1 MTNYKEKFKNLIS
14 SKRIR
19 DSSMQDRSFQEH
31 ILSDKAR
38 ILTCSAFRRLQGKA
52 QVFSLE
58 TNDSVRTRL
67 THSLEVAMNGEL
79 IAGKIF
85 DRLVKGNQID
95 ETLRIPFIG
104 MVQNACLIH
113 DIGNPPFGHFG
124 EFAIQNWFKN
134 KEPELEEIFKN
145 ENLGKS
151 DYQPFLDSYSKFDGN
166 AQGFRIVTRTQ
177 RRDDKFGLNLTM
189 TLLASSMKY
198 LDYKGGGEEGSFFK
212 KPGFFYSE
220 QKHVDEIRNGLN
232 LEKNKRHPLAYIMEA
247 SDDISYCLSDIEDAI
262 EKGIIKCEYFFDWV
276 DSNYTQKSLIDKHKE
291 SIEKVN
297 KLKTDNPKVRFI
309 EYKILC
315 TRYFIDKAAEFFLE
329 DLDSFMDGETRSLFQ
344 NGSDAF
350 GMLNTFKIFA
360 IDQIFSSQET
370 IDLELACHAILTGL
384 LDKFF
389 VLIKLSSEEFTKIL
403 HKKEKKFDYPL
414 EKRLLAIL
422 PKQQLQVYED
432 SVTEHTELEILYRIQ
447 LIIDYVSGMTDS
459 HAQKVFHI
467 LTGVKAEVR

>member
-1 MTNYKEKFKNLIS
+1 MTSYKEKFKKLIS

-19 DSSMQDRSFQEH
+19 KSSMQNRSLQEN

-38 ILTCSAFRRLQGKA
+38 IVTSSAFRRLQGKA

-58 TNDSVRTRL
+58 TNDAVRTRL

-85 DRLVKGNQID
+85 DGLVKENQID
-95 ETLRIPFIG
+95 EALRVPFIG
-104 MVQNACLIH
+104 TVQNACLIH

-124 EFAIQNWFKN
+124 EFTIQNWFKR
-134 KEPELEEIFKN
+134 KEQELKGIFKK
-145 ENLGKS
+145 ENLGIS
-151 DYQPFLDSYSKFDGN
+151 DYQPFLDSYSTYDGN

-177 RRDDKFGLNLTM
+177 RRDDNLGLNLTM

-198 LDYKGGGEEGSFFK
+198 LDYKGGGEGFFK

-220 QKHVDEIRNGLN
+220 QKHVEDIRNGLN
-232 LEKNKRHPLAYIMEA
+232 LGKNKRHPLTYIMEA

-262 EKGIIKCEYFFDWV
+262 EKGIFKCEDFFNWV
-276 DSNYTQKSLIDKHKE
+276 VTQESPISIQKE
-291 SIEKVN
+291 NVEKAK
-297 KLKTDNPKVRFI
+297 KLTNASPKVQFI

-315 TRYFIDKAAEFFLE
+315 TRFLIDKAAEIFLE
-329 DLDSFMDGETRSLFQ
+329 ELDTFMDGESRSLIQ
-344 NGSDAF
+344 KDSDPSR
-350 GMLNTFKIFA
+350 MLDSFKIFA
-360 IDQIFSSQET
+360 SDHIFSSQEV
-370 IDLELACHAILTGL
+370 IDLELSCHAILTGL
-384 LDKFF
+384 LDEFF
-389 VLIKLSSEEFTKIL
+389 VLIKLPSEEFTKIL
-403 HKKEKKFDYPL
+403 DKKVNKSDYPL

-422 PKQQLQVYED
+422 PKQQLQVYKD
-432 SVTEHTELEILYRIQ
+432 LVTEYSKLEILYRVQ